1 MKKLSFVL
9 ALFILACIGRE
20 AYEHLAVPYRAYRV
34 YQERATAMARER
46 RSEPPLA
53 SISGIMTDVFYSL
66 ETLDR
71 EAENKVRIVAVQ
83 SVHFERGTLVQ
94 TLGSREVAR
103 TRQHV
108 VMMQIGDDWEISQFE
123 EDATELSTVKDE
135 YDAYQSR

>member
-53 SISGIMTDVFYSL
+53 AISGIMTDVFYSL